1 MFDRPITT
9 FLRILKQILFCML
22 MTGLLTGDMIFIEWL
37 YTNGHEIWSC
47 ITVTVTVCVLI
58 YLMFYDEYIIWKL

>member
-9 FLRILKQILFCML
+9 FIRILKQVLFCVL
-22 MTGLLTGDMIFIEWL
+22 LTGLLTGDMIFIEWL
-37 YTNGHEIWSC
+37 YTNGHEIWSS